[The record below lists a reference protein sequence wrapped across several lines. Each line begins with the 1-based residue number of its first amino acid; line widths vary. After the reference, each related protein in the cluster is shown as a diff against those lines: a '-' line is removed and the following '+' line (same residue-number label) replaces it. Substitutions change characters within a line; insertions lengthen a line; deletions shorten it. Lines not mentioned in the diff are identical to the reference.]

1 MSLFRKAGKE
11 MIVLKTEQQ
20 RDAFI
25 ERLENAHVEY
35 DVSEERDTIY
45 SRDTS
50 YIIRVRAEDLKKVS

>member
-1 MSLFRKAGKE
+1 MSLFRKNNME
-11 MIVLKTEQQ
+11 MIILKTVQQ

-35 DVSEERDTIY
+35 DVGEERENIY
-45 SRDTS
+45 SRDTT

>member
-50 YIIRVRAEDLKKVS
+50 YIIRVRAEDLKKDS